1 MKGNNM
7 KIIFR
12 ILIIAAIVMNIIY
25 LAPALTVFHSITAY
39 PSEWQAGIDVN
50 STIVWFVVITL
61 GYGYLCILS
70 LLAIFGIFFG
80 FGRRKG
86 AFRFLVLP
94 GMTGIVLAII
104 WLVLFILFDA
114 EWPTSWPVIAIP
126 FVLPLVAYSAGLF
139 ARKKLIP
146 PIRNK

>member
-1 MKGNNM
+1 MKKNNM

-12 ILIIAAIVMNIIY
+12 ILIIAAIVLNIIY
-25 LAPALTVFHSITAY
+25 MAPALTVFNSITAY

-80 FGRRKG
+80 FSRRKG
-86 AFRFLVLP
+86 AFWFLVLP

-104 WLVLFILFDA
+104 WLVLFIIFDA

-126 FVLPLVAYSAGLF
+126 FVLPLIAYSAGLF
-139 ARKKLIP
+139 ARMKLIP
-146 PIRNK
+146 RN